1 MKSQIQVLLLFLLIA
16 VGNSQP
22 KLSFDLGLGLYQ
34 PTLTGYDENETFPI
48 KNTLNRNLLF
58 NWGVYYE
65 FFYNARIGMSTL
77 TSIDNEDAKNFTL
90 GNQSSADFSRRITY
104 RFFPIETFFRW
115 RPRIEINF
123 TLMPIWGRSTISLE
137 TNPPQ
142 QLDDWKSFLT
152 MFSDKEIGLSEMNAT
167 DNMVSNWYG
176 YGSMLGFRFYLTSR
190 MALDVKSGF
199 MNNTY
204 DEKSWYLRG
213 NKVTGP
219 KMKIDG
225 LPIFSLKILY
235 GLR

>member
-1 MKSQIQVLLLFLLIA
+1 MKSQIQVLLLFLVIA
-16 VGNSQP
+16 VGYSQP
-22 KLSFDLGLGLYQ
+22 KLSFDLGLGVYQ
-34 PTLTGYDENETFPI
+34 PTLTGYDENETFPN

-167 DNMVSNWYG
+167 DNMVSN
-176 YGSMLGFRFYLTSR
+176 
-190 MALDVKSGF
+190 
-199 MNNTY
+199 
-204 DEKSWYLRG
+204 
-213 NKVTGP
+213 
-219 KMKIDG
+219 
-225 LPIFSLKILY
+225 
-235 GLR
+235 

>member
-1 MKSQIQVLLLFLLIA
+1 
-16 VGNSQP
+16 
-22 KLSFDLGLGLYQ
+22 
-34 PTLTGYDENETFPI
+34 
-48 KNTLNRNLLF
+48 
-58 NWGVYYE
+58 
-65 FFYNARIGMSTL
+65 
-77 TSIDNEDAKNFTL
+77 
-90 GNQSSADFSRRITY
+90 
-104 RFFPIETFFRW
+104 
-115 RPRIEINF
+115 
-123 TLMPIWGRSTISLE
+123 MPIWGRSTISLE

-152 MFSDKEIGLSEMNAT
+152 MFSDEEIGLSEMNAT

-190 MALDVKSGF
+190 MALDLKSGF

-213 NKVTGP
+213 NKVIGP
-219 KMKIDG
+219 KMQIDK